1 MKSILKKIAIYSMLG
16 VMQLGIGASVIE
28 ASPQHRDSIP
38 MQQQYDRQEQKPN
51 QSERGEKDRQ
61 DRERAEKKRHEQEM
75 KRRPH
80 ETENQWHERQKG
92 EKEHHEIEFR
102 KIRENR

>member
-1 MKSILKKIAIYSMLG
+1 MKSIFKKIAIYSMLG

-51 QSERGEKDRQ
+51 QPERG
-61 DRERAEKKRHEQEM
+61 
-75 KRRPH
+75 
-80 ETENQWHERQKG
+80 
-92 EKEHHEIEFR
+92 
-102 KIRENR
+102 

>member
-28 ASPQHRDSIP
+28 ASPQDRDSIP

-51 QSERGEKDRQ
+51 QPERGEKDRQ
-61 DRERAEKKRHEQEM
+61 ERERAEKKRHEQEM

-80 ETENQWHERQKG
+80 ETENQWHERQNG
-92 EKEHHEIEFR
+92 EKERHEIEFR